1 MPAPKI
7 RVENGRIQIDEPT
20 DLPNGTELYL
30 VPAAPFDR
38 APADDLN
45 DEERE
50 ELHQAIRE
58 GLEDAKAGRTVPA
71 EQWLAELRSRL

>member
-1 MPAPKI
+1 M
-7 RVENGRIQIDEPT
+7 

-30 VPAAPFDR
+30 VPAVPLEGEY
-38 APADDLN
+38 ADDL
-45 DEERE
+45 DDAERA

-58 GLEDAKAGRTVPA
+58 GFDDAKAGRTVPA